1 MEALAA
7 AFGLVLQ
14 ADVLTAVALAAVFGL
29 FVGAIPG
36 LTATMAVALLVP
48 VTIFMEPVPAVAVVV
63 TVVATAIFAG
73 DIPGALLRI
82 PGTPASAAYTDD
94 AFAMSRAGDAELALG
109 VSLVYSVLG
118 GLVGAVVLT
127 AAAPLLAEFALQFSS
142 FEYFWLASLGL
153 TCAVFMSAE
162 SRVKA
167 IGSLLLGLLVS
178 TVGLDVVS
186 GQARF
191 TFGRTEL
198 LGGINFIPVLIGLFA
213 VSEVIR
219 HMAASTPDLRVPARR
234 IGNIFA
240 GVAAVGRRHWR
251 SVIRGNALGVGIGIL
266 PGAGGDIAAWIAYA
280 VSKRCSRHPEL
291 YGQGHVEGIVESAS
305 ANNSAL
311 ASAWIPTL
319 VFGIPGDSTTAIII
333 GVLYMQ
339 GLNPGPTV
347 FLERPELVY
356 AVFLTF
362 FLANLVMLPLG
373 LAAIKSATLLLRVPR
388 DLLMPIILACCIVGA
403 FAINNAAFGIVV
415 MLVFGLVGFL
425 MEENGFP
432 LTPAIL
438 GMVLGRMVE
447 EQFMISMIKAEG
459 NVLAFVDRPIAGL
472 LALLALTVWAWPAVQ
487 IVRARVAGLRPV
499 G

>member
-7 AFGLVLQ
+7 AFGLILQ
-14 ADVLTAVALAAVFGL
+14 PDVLLGVVLAAIFGL

-48 VTIFMEPVPAVAVVV
+48 LTIFMEPVPAVAVVV

-94 AFAMSRAGDAELALG
+94 AFAMAKAGQVELALG
-109 VSLVYSVLG
+109 VSLIYSALG
-118 GLVGAVVLT
+118 GLVGAVVLF

-142 FEYFWLASLGL
+142 YEYFWLATLGL
-153 TCAVFMSAE
+153 TCAVFMSAQ
-162 SRVKA
+162 SRVKSVA
-167 IGSLLLGLLVS
+167 SLLLGLTVA

-186 GQARF
+186 GQPRF
-191 TFGRTEL
+191 TFGSTEL
-198 LGGINFIPVLIGLFA
+198 LGGIHFIPALIGMFA
-213 VSEVIR
+213 VSEVLR
-219 HMAASTPDLRVPARR
+219 HMTATSPTAHVAPRQ
-234 IGNIFA
+234 IGNVFR

-251 SVIRGNALGVGIGIL
+251 SVIRGNAVGVGIGVL

-280 VSKRCSRHPEL
+280 VSKRCSRQPER
-291 YGQGHVEGIVESAS
+291 YGKGHVEGIVESAS
-305 ANNSAL
+305 ANNAAL

-319 VFGIPGDSTTAIII
+319 VFGIPGDSTTAIVI

-362 FLANLVMLPLG
+362 FLANLVMIPLG
-373 LAAIKSATLLLRVPR
+373 LLAIKSATLLLRVPR
-388 DLLMPIILACCIVGA
+388 DLLMPVILVFCIVGA
-403 FAINNAAFGIVV
+403 FAITNSMFGVLT
-415 MLVFGLVGFL
+415 MLVFGLVGYL
-425 MEENGFP
+425 MEENAFP
-432 LTPAIL
+432 ITPAIL

-447 EQFMISMIKAEG
+447 EQFMVSMIKAEG
-459 NVLAFVDRPIAGL
+459 SVMAFVDRPIAALLGL
-472 LALLALTVWAWPAVQ
+472 LTIGVWGWPVVQSLRGRIASLRAV
-487 IVRARVAGLRPV
+487 G
-499 G
+499 